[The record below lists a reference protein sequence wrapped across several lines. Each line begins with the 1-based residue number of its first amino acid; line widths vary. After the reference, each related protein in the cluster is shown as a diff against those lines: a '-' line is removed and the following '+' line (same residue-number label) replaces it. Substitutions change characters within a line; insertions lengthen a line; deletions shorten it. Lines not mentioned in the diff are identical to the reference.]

1 MRIRAFRPPNQ
12 SEGALNIY
20 SSRLARPDL
29 RIQPQDC
36 LYSLAYADDMPSFF
50 FSFNDIS
57 ILSLSISLGG
67 WLGWEMGNQSVP
79 ALRLDSAA
87 TGAQSKEEAGAR
99 ENGNQYQSERTPH
112 SDGELEK

>member
-1 MRIRAFRPPNQ
+1 M
-12 SEGALNIY
+12 
-20 SSRLARPDL
+20 
-29 RIQPQDC
+29 
-36 LYSLAYADDMPSFF
+36 
-50 FSFNDIS
+50 
-57 ILSLSISLGG
+57 
-67 WLGWEMGNQSVP
+67 WEMGNQSVP